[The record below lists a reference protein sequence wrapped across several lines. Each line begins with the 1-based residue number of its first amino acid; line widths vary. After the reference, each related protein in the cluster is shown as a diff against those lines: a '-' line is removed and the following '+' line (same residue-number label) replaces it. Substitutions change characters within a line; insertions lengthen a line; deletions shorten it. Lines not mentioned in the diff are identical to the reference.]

1 MNDLIV
7 KDVDFNGATLR
18 AAQDQKGIIYA
29 GVSWLCKGMGMD
41 KSLKDRQIKN
51 VQTDI
56 VLARGC
62 VKFDAGVFDKNN
74 ATLALMIDYV
84 PLWLAKISITPT
96 MQKENPQ
103 LVKNL
108 ITYQLKAKDVL
119 AAAFLR
125 RTPNIEERLEKIE
138 KLVQEKFDSLND
150 DLAKALEVIFRSQS
164 ITSLNTGANL
174 IASDD
179 NLPIT
184 MSSDKD
190 YTSWKTHVYELAQE
204 IMKYDYRF
212 TQSKSVL
219 SAAYYRMRDTYGF
232 VQAQSEKEYRYR
244 HGIVDEKIPTIDI
257 VYDDRQYRTVLVPV
271 LQNMLEEAKQM
282 TPERRM
288 DNMIEPLVQRFQ
300 DKSPHHCAV
309 YRKVFKQMENDN
321 LVCWKNR
328 ITRYQKEHCTKRVP
342 TKKLI
347 IAENVK
353 LMRKF
358 EQTIK
363 KMISDSEGNYE

>member
-18 AAQDQKGIIYA
+18 AAQDQKGNIYA
-29 GVSWLCKGMGMD
+29 GVSWICKGMGMD
-41 KSLKDRQIKN
+41 KNLKDRQIKN
-51 VQTDI
+51 VQNDI

-62 VKFDAGVFDKNN
+62 VKFDAGIFDRNN

-103 LVKNL
+103 LVEKL
-108 ITYQLKAKDVL
+108 VTYQLKAKDVL

-125 RTPNIEERLEKIE
+125 QKPNVEERLEKIE
-138 KLVQEKFDSLND
+138 RLVQEKFDSLND
-150 DLAKALEVIFRSQS
+150 DLAKALEVIFRSQG
-164 ITSLNTGANL
+164 ITSLSTGANL
-174 IASDD
+174 IASDN
-179 NLPIT
+179 NLPINMT
-184 MSSDKD
+184 TDKD
-190 YTSWKTHVYELAQE
+190 YTSWKLHVYELSKE
-204 IMKYDYRF
+204 IMKYDYRYS
-212 TQSKSVL
+212 QSKSVL

-244 HGIVDEKIPTIDI
+244 HGVVDEKIPTIDI
-257 VYDDRQYRTVLVPV
+257 IYDDRQYRTVLVPV

-282 TPERRM
+282 TPEKRM
-288 DNMIEPLVQRFQ
+288 DNMIEPLVQKYL

-309 YRKVFKQMENDN
+309 YRKVFQQMENDN

-328 ITRYQKEHCTKRVP
+328 ITRYQKEHCTKRIP
-342 TKKLI
+342 AKKLI
-347 IAENVK
+347 IAENAK

-363 KMISDSEGNYE
+363 KMISDSEENYE